1 MTKIFKAIKVACKY
15 FVMFLTMLMPRDY
28 RLCVCGAWLGERFT
42 DNSKQLF
49 IEASERDDIRAVWIS
64 KDIEIVE
71 QIRNLGYE
79 AYLWGTKKAIWTQL
93 RAKYAVISNGISDLE
108 HTFLGNAIIIDL
120 WHGVPLKKV
129 CYDNK
134 YEKNWD
140 SPKQK
145 LRDSL
150 IYIPLGKMYFVATS
164 EMFVPIYQSAFRR
177 KKSQIICLGQPR
189 SDIFFGEKK
198 PEPYFPGKNII
209 LYCPT
214 HRNEGKEQIRINEL
228 FDLERLENYLS
239 EKDYYFVIKK
249 HFYHREEN
257 ENLDK
262 YPHIIDVT
270 MEDMDTQILI
280 IESKALITDY
290 SSIYI
295 DYLLL
300 DKPLLFYCYD
310 YEHYLENDREM
321 YFNYEDV
328 TPGNKA
334 KNFDELFKQI
344 CGVIENGDDYGREE
358 REKVKNM
365 FYCKKGQGPVGNILI
380 DMMVKREI
388 GKNND

>member
-1 MTKIFKAIKVACKY
+1 MTKIFRAIKVACKY

-198 PEPYFPGKNII
+198 PESYFPGKNII

-249 HFYHREEN
+249 HFYHREET

-300 DKPLLFYCYD
+300 DKPLL
-310 YEHYLENDREM
+310 L
-321 YFNYEDV
+321 
-328 TPGNKA
+328 
-334 KNFDELFKQI
+334 L
-344 CGVIENGDDYGREE
+344 
-358 REKVKNM
+358 
-365 FYCKKGQGPVGNILI
+365 L
-380 DMMVKREI
+380 
-388 GKNND
+388 